1 MALNNIDFTKDRYK
15 EQLAALEAARL
26 AKGLTYAELAEQL
39 GVSKIFIASTLDGQ
53 QILPAATAEKLADI
67 HPVVWSLDACIG
79 SCQYNR
85 PMKEGVRPIKSGI
98 EGMHIHSLVQGKAN
112 PVTIIPFS

>member
-39 GVSKIFIASTLDGQ
+39 GIERKTFYNWENKKDFPVSMLK
-53 QILPAATAEKLADI
+53 KMADI
-67 HPVVWSLDACIG
+67 FGITTDKLL
-79 SCQYNR
+79 
-85 PMKEGVRPIKSGI
+85 GI
-98 EGMHIHSLVQGKAN
+98 EQS
-112 PVTIIPFS
+112 